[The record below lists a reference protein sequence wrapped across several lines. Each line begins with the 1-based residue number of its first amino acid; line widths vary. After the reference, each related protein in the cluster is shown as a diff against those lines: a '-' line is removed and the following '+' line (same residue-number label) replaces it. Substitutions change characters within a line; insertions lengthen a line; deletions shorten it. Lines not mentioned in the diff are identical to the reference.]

1 MNVYDTILPYYN
13 MIYYAMLYHTT
24 MRYTI
29 LRYKRPQVL
38 IRPVRLL
45 RVLIS
50 EGLTQA
56 NS

>member
-1 MNVYDTILPYYN
+1 MVMVMVMVMVIVIIIVITIYSFSEG
-13 MIYYAMLYHTT
+13 
-24 MRYTI
+24 R
-29 LRYKRPQVL
+29 R

-45 RVLIS
+45 RVWVS